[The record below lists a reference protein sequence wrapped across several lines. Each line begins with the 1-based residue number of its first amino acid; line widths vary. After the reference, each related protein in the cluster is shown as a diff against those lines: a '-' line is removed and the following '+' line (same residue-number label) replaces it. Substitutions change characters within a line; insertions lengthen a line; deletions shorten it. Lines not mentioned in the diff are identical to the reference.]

1 MKKTTVIIPT
11 YNGKNKIINAIRGL
25 EKQKL
30 VPDEV
35 IIVIDGSTDG
45 TAEMLR
51 NEKICLPKFKIIEQE
66 NLGRAAVRNRGAAE
80 STGDLLIFLDD
91 DMTVPE
97 HWLQAHYT
105 HHEIHPNSVMS
116 GRLESQPILKHND
129 FLVYAAW
136 LNNKWN
142 DDVKCSSINK
152 GPLSQPYITASNF
165 SIEKNT
171 FDLIGKFDD
180 RLNDLEDYDFALRA
194 RQMSYDIYLD
204 NDAYALHNDTGAT
217 CCPKYIKRLR
227 EYHLAQEKLIAL
239 KPEIY
244 LDENINIRRVSVPN
258 KVKKIVYFLL
268 ANLFWINSIDKHW
281 LVWLPKLVRY
291 RIYSAIIF
299 SNSVVFPE
307 RVSIR

>member
-25 EKQKL
+25 EKQTL

-51 NEKICLPKFKIIEQE
+51 SEKICLPKYKIIEQQ
-66 NLGRAAVRNRGAAE
+66 NLGRAAVRNRGVAE

-97 HWLQAHYT
+97 HWLQAHYM
-105 HHEIHPNSVMS
+105 HHEMRPNSLMS
-116 GRLESQPILKHND
+116 GRLESPPIQEYND
-129 FLVYAAW
+129 FIIYKAW

-142 DDVKCSSINK
+142 NGIKPSANK
-152 GPLSQPYITASNF
+152 WPLNYAYITSGNF

-171 FDLIGKFDD
+171 FYQIGKFDD
-180 RLNDLEDYDFALRA
+180 RLTDLEDYDFALRA
-194 RQMSYDIYLD
+194 KQMSYDIYVD
-204 NDAYALHNDTGAT
+204 NDAYAWHNDTGSP
-217 CCPKYIKRLR
+217 CCLKYIKRLR
-227 EYHLAQEKLIAL
+227 EYLLAQEKLISL

-244 LDENINIRRVSVPN
+244 LDKNTNIRLVNIPN
-258 KVKKIVYFLL
+258 KFKKVVYFIF
-268 ANLFWINSIDKHW
+268 AKLFWINSIDKCW
-281 LVWLPKLVRY
+281 LIWLPKFVRY
-291 RIYSAIIF
+291 KLYSAIIF
-299 SNSVVFPE
+299 SNSVIFPD
-307 RVSIR
+307 RVSLR